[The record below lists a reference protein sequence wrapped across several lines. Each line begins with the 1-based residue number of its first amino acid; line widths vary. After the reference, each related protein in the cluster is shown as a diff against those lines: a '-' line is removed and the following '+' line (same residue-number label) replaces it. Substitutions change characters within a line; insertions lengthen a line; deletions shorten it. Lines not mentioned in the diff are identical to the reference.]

1 MRMSGTTGT
10 ALLLVALAAA
20 GAGAYFFKTAQEN
33 RRLELQLKTKQT
45 QQKTKEADAKAKEA
59 AAREEDAKARQRDSE
74 RKIKE
79 AEAAQ
84 AATDLAA
91 KRQETEN
98 ELAKAEADKA
108 AAAKAEA
115 EKAASDAAREKAEA
129 EKAASDAARAASE
142 KKAEAEAIAL
152 KRAEAE
158 RAKAEAERARV
169 EAAKKIAEA
178 ALAKSEN
185 EAKAAE
191 ANAAA
196 ERDRKLRMYR
206 RAETSRAEML
216 ALQRAERLLALEES
230 GALTAADLET
240 AAAEPGDTGAK
251 QEGATNAVVKVDWP
265 DDAVAASSSDSAAA
279 KADKKMS
286 ETAAAENNR
295 RAREYI
301 ATFGSLAERAVAEG
315 RPADADYYRRTL
327 TSLVPGYV
335 EAYAELIDEARKA
348 GGREKDEARYVTEL
362 MAIVPDWRR
371 VAVCES
377 LLQRDEVYYSRA
389 LAGRMARDEYVKVF
403 RKLYDQAMR
412 DKGDRDERREKMS
425 HICKVLATYVPD
437 YERSPEWK

>member
-1 MRMSGTTGT
+1 MRISGTTGT
-10 ALLLVALAAA
+10 ALLFVALAAV
-20 GAGAYFFKTAQEN
+20 GAGAYFLKTAQEN
-33 RRLELQLKTKQT
+33 RRLELQAKTKQA

-79 AEAAQ
+79 AEAAK

-91 KRQETEN
+91 KRQETES

-115 EKAASDAAREKAEA
+115 EKAASDAAVAKAEA

-142 KKAEAEAIAL
+142 KKAEAEGLAL

-158 RAKAEAERARV
+158 RAKAQAELART

-216 ALQRAERLLALEES
+216 ALQRAERLLALDES
-230 GALTAADLET
+230 GALTAADLEN
-240 AAAEPGDTGAK
+240 ASSESGDPRA
-251 QEGATNAVVKVDWP
+251 QQDGATNAVVKVDWP
-265 DDAVAASSSDSAAA
+265 DAVPAASSTDSAAA

-286 ETAAAENNR
+286 EAAVAENNR

-301 ATFGSLAERAVAEG
+301 ATFGALADRAAAEG
-315 RPADADYYRRTL
+315 RLADAAYYRRTL
-327 TSLVPGYV
+327 TSLVPKYEDV
-335 EAYAELIDEARKA
+335 YAELIDEARKA
-348 GGREKDEARYVTEL
+348 GGREKDEERYVKEL
-362 MAIVPDWRR
+362 MAIVPEWRR

-377 LLQRDEVYYSRA
+377 LPQRDEDYFSRA

-403 RKLYDQAMR
+403 RKLYDKAMR
-412 DKGDRDERREKMS
+412 DKGERDERREKMA

>member
-1 MRMSGTTGT
+1 MRISGTTGT
-10 ALLLVALAAA
+10 ALLFVALAAV
-20 GAGAYFFKTAQEN
+20 GAGAYFLKTAQEN
-33 RRLELQLKTKQT
+33 RRLELQAKTKQA

-79 AEAAQ
+79 AEAAK
-84 AATDLAA
+84 AAADLAA
-91 KRQETEN
+91 KRQETES

-115 EKAASDAAREKAEA
+115 EKAASDAATAKAEA
-129 EKAASDAARAASE
+129 EKAASDAARAANE
-142 KKAEAEAIAL
+142 KKAEAEGLAL

-158 RAKAEAERARV
+158 RAKAQAELART

-185 EAKAAE
+185 DAKAAE

-216 ALQRAERLLALEES
+216 ALQRAERLLALDES
-230 GALTAADLET
+230 GALTAADLEN
-240 AAAEPGDTGAK
+240 ASSESGDPR
-251 QEGATNAVVKVDWP
+251 AVVKVDWP
-265 DDAVAASSSDSAAA
+265 DAAPAASPTDSAAA

-286 ETAAAENNR
+286 EAAVAENNR
-295 RAREYI
+295 RAREYV
-301 ATFGSLAERAVAEG
+301 ATFGALADRAAAEG
-315 RPADADYYRRTL
+315 RLADAAYYRRTL
-327 TSLVPGYV
+327 TSLVPKYEDV
-335 EAYAELIDEARKA
+335 YAELIDEARKE
-348 GGREKDEARYVTEL
+348 GGRAKDEERYVKEL
-362 MAIVPDWRR
+362 MAIVPEWRR

-377 LLQRDEVYYSRA
+377 LLQRDEDYFSRA

-403 RKLYDQAMR
+403 RKLYDKAMR
-412 DKGDRDERREKMS
+412 DKGERDERREKMA